1 MKIAIFTD
9 TYSPQI
15 NGVTNTLGRMS
26 DYFSENEIQYKI
38 FAPKYEVDDDL
49 ETERF
54 YSLKFHFYPDCR
66 IALPN
71 IFRIN
76 QTLSDFKPDLIH
88 LMTEFNMGLTGMRY
102 GLKNNIPTIS
112 NYTTNFSQYTDYY
125 GLDFLKQGIWDYMKW
140 FHNQNCL
147 TLCPSAEARKLLEQN
162 DICKTAIFSRGI
174 DSSTFHPSK
183 RNSALRSTL
192 GTGEKTVFLY
202 VGRVS
207 YEKDLDLLIDS
218 YSHMKEKYGSK
229 AVLMITG
236 DGPYLQK
243 LRQLLPGD
251 TVFTG
256 FKTGNELAELYAS
269 ADIFVCPSSTETFGN
284 VILEAMA
291 SGLAV
296 IGADAGGVKE
306 IITHGKNGLKF
317 TARNREELIF
327 CMSELMENIDLRRR
341 LAQGGISHAASQSWK
356 MIIGGLMRIY
366 EKVLEDRGLEK
377 ALLSKQGKFSA

>member
-26 DYFSENEIQYKI
+26 DYFSENKIQYKI
-38 FAPKYEVDDDL
+38 FAPKYEADDDL
-49 ETERF
+49 EAERF

-112 NYTTNFSQYTDYY
+112 SYTTNFSQYTDYY

-147 TLCPSAEARKLLEQN
+147 TLCPSAVAKKLLEQN
-162 DICKTAIFSRGI
+162 DICKTVIFSRGI
-174 DSSTFHPSK
+174 DSSKYHPSK
-183 RNSALRSTL
+183 RSDLLRSKL
-192 GTGEKTVFLY
+192 GIEGKTVFLY

-207 YEKDLDLLIDS
+207 FEKDLDILIES
-218 YSHMKEKYGSK
+218 YNRIKEKYGSK
-229 AVLMITG
+229 VVLMITG

-243 LRQLLPGD
+243 LRELLPGD

-291 SGLAV
+291 SGLPV

-317 TARNREELIF
+317 AARNREELIF
-327 CMSELMENIDLRRR
+327 CMCELMENIGLRKR
-341 LAQGGISHAASQSWK
+341 LSQGGISHAASQSWE
-356 MIIGGLMRIY
+356 MIIGGLLRIY
-366 EKVLEDRGLEK
+366 EEVLEDRGREK
-377 ALLSKQGKFSA
+377 TSLSKQGKLSA

>member
-9 TYSPQI
+9 TFSPQI
-15 NGVTNTLGRMS
+15 NGVTNTLERMS
-26 DYFSENEIQYKI
+26 DYFSGNEIQYKI
-38 FAPKYEVDDDL
+38 FAPKYEADDDR
-49 ETERF
+49 EAERF

-76 QTLSDFKPDLIH
+76 QTLSEFKPDLIH

-102 GLKNNIPTIS
+102 GQKNNIPTIS
-112 NYTTNFSQYTDYY
+112 SYTTNFSQYTDYY

-140 FHNQNCL
+140 FHNQSRR
-147 TLCPSAEARKLLEQN
+147 TLCPSGEAQRLLAQN
-162 DICKTAIFSRGI
+162 DICNTGIFSRGI
-174 DSSTFHPSK
+174 DASKYHPSK
-183 RNSALRSTL
+183 RSNLLRSEL
-192 GTGEKTVFLY
+192 GIEGKTAFLY

-207 YEKDLDLLIDS
+207 FEKDLDILVES
-218 YSHMKEKYGSK
+218 YNRVKEVYGNK

-236 DGPYLQK
+236 DGPYLPK
-243 LRQLLPGD
+243 LRELLPGD

-256 FKTGNELAELYAS
+256 FKTGNELAEIYAS

-296 IGADAGGVKE
+296 VGADAGGVKE
-306 IITHGKNGLKF
+306 IISHRKNGMKF
-317 TARNREELIF
+317 TARNSDELTV
-327 CMSELMENIDLRRR
+327 CMSELMENIGLRTQ
-341 LAQGGISHAASQSWK
+341 LAQGGISHAASQSWE
-356 MIIGGLMRIY
+356 MIIGGLLRIY
-366 EKVLEDRGLEK
+366 EGVLGDRSREDASQFKEGK
-377 ALLSKQGKFSA
+377 LSA